1 MKERNAI
8 PTRAFL
14 DAHCM
19 WGQSA
24 ISTLYMGEGNVILA

>member
-1 MKERNAI
+1 MGKRNAI
-8 PTRAFL
+8 PPQQFM

-24 ISTLYMGEGNVILA
+24 IPTL